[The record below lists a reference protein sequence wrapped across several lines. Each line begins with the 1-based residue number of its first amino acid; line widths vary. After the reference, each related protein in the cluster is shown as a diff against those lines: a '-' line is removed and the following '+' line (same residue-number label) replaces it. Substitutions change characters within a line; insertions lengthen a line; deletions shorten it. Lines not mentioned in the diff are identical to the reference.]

1 MKKIFL
7 TVFFILCVSC
17 SSENKGDTQLEAHSV
32 NKKNIND
39 PCFNSDCTPEKF
51 NSPYYKIPYEKLKD
65 LEFLNYENFGTV
77 LLSKDVLSSEILK
90 GYSFKDK
97 DNSNYIDLENE
108 AMLTINPNPS
118 TGKVKSIDY
127 EFLTCSSIQLIDKD
141 RIKKIINIFK
151 NTKVNEGF
159 FKFDINN
166 IKEGF
171 STNTIYNGDKI
182 VYEISCDI
190 KSQNGQFHIYRK

>member
-1 MKKIFL
+1 MKENFFL
-7 TVFFILCVSC
+7 IVFFILCVSC
-17 SSENKGDTQLEAHSV
+17 SSENKGDAQLEAHSV
-32 NKKNIND
+32 NKNNIND

-97 DNSNYIDLENE
+97 DNSNYIDLENQ

-118 TGKVKSIDY
+118 TGKVKSIDC

-141 RIKKIINIFK
+141 RIKKL
-151 NTKVNEGF
+151 
-159 FKFDINN
+159 
-166 IKEGF
+166 
-171 STNTIYNGDKI
+171 
-182 VYEISCDI
+182 
-190 KSQNGQFHIYRK
+190 